1 MVASLAGRR
10 RRLPPTGAPVP
21 LPPQIDMLED
31 CLAFLKE
38 LVTIEV
44 EAWMMRAVAFYY
56 YHDAHRSSIDRK
68 HSGAEFW
75 W

>member
-1 MVASLAGRR
+1 
-10 RRLPPTGAPVP
+10 
-21 LPPQIDMLED
+21 MLED